1 LQPPPPASTL
11 FPYTTLFR
19 SRTIQFAMELD
30 PETIQVSMSH
40 PYPGTEFD
48 AYLRKR
54 HYVVDSVMTD
64 EEGHQL
70 PVFEYPGLSRKDIMH
85 AVERFYD
92 RYYFRPHVIFRIL
105 RHAIFDAN
113 DRRRL
118 YIEGKEFLKVR
129 AQRKRFVRTQATV

>member
-48 AYLRKR
+48 AYLKK
-54 HYVVDSVMTD
+54 HNYAVDSVMTD

-70 PVFEYPGLSRKDIMH
+70 PVFQYPGLSRKDIMQDRKSTRLNSSH
-85 AVERFYD
+85 VSISYAV
-92 RYYFRPHVIFRIL
+92 
-105 RHAIFDAN
+105 
-113 DRRRL
+113 
-118 YIEGKEFLKVR
+118 
-129 AQRKRFVRTQATV
+129 